1 MFSVAF
7 SKATARR
14 VGKYARFL
22 FVSFFFGPLSSK
34 KKRLRGFGIKS

>member
-14 VGKYARFL
+14 AGEYARFL
-22 FVSFFFGPLSSK
+22 FISFFFWGYFSK
-34 KKRLRGFGIKS
+34 RKSG